1 MTRTKTLKTAALCV
15 ISVGLLTGCSS
26 LGNLITFGN
35 AEREAA
41 EAADRAG
48 RIAMVLGDEA
58 LTADPELAA
67 LPIVLPVAESLTEWP
82 EAGSRP
88 SKVVGHV
95 LAGEALQID
104 WSRNV
109 GAGSSRTSALTAA
122 PVANAN
128 HIYVLDAEQR
138 VHALDL
144 QTGSPVWEHRIRSS
158 NERDRV
164 SIGGGIAIAGE
175 KLIVSSGFGSVT
187 ALDAETGDVIWT
199 RVTEAPMTGSPTIK
213 DGRIFVTSNNNEVL
227 AMSLDDGQVQW
238 SDQAIAEPARVLG
251 SPSPAAV
258 EDIVVVPYSSGEV
271 IAYLASNGRRLW
283 SDALSR
289 PGRFTPISAIND
301 IAARPVLAGGLVVV
315 ANQSGVTAGI
325 EGRSGNRVWA
335 QAIGS
340 TQAPALAGDYIFV
353 AGTDATL
360 AALDA
365 GTGRVY
371 WATQMVPF
379 RDMDDQK
386 GRLSYSGPIV
396 AGGRVVVVSSRG
408 DLVAF
413 DPQTGQPVDRL
424 DLGERVYLEPI
435 AVGEHLFILTDDARL
450 IAIR

>member
-1 MTRTKTLKTAALCV
+1 MMRTTTLQRLALIAA
-15 ISVGLLTGCSS
+15 SGLALAACGSI
-26 LGNLITFGN
+26 GNPFTFGN

-48 RIAMVLGDEA
+48 RIAMVLGDEE
-58 LTADPELAA
+58 LEADPELAT
-67 LPIVLPVAESLTEWP
+67 LPIILPVAESLQEWP

-95 LAGEALQID
+95 LAGEAMEVA

-109 GAGSSRTSALTAA
+109 GAGSDRKSALTAA

-128 HIYVLDAEQR
+128 HIYVMDAEQR

-144 QTGSPVWEHRIRSS
+144 QTGSPVWERRIQSD

-164 SIGGGIAIAGE
+164 SIGGGLALAGDR
-175 KLIVSSGFGSVT
+175 LIVSSGFGSVS
-187 ALDAETGDVIWT
+187 ALDAETGRVIWT
-199 RVTEAPMTGSPTIK
+199 HQTEAPMTGSPTIK

-227 AMSLDDGQVQW
+227 AMSLEDGQVQW
-238 SDQAIAEPARVLG
+238 SDQAISEPARVLG

-271 IAYLASNGRRLW
+271 IAYLAGNGRRLW

-301 IAARPVLAGGLVVV
+301 IAARPVLAGGLVIV
-315 ANQSGVTAGI
+315 ANQSGVTAAI
-325 EGRSGNRVWA
+325 DGRSGNRVWA

-340 TQAPALAGDYIFV
+340 TQAPALAGDYIFI

-365 GTGRVY
+365 GSGRVF
-371 WATQMVPF
+371 WATQMVPY
-379 RDMDDQK
+379 RDMDDEK

-396 AGGRVVVVSSRG
+396 AAGRVVVVSSQG
-408 DLVAF
+408 DLLAF
-413 DPQTGQPVDRL
+413 DPQTGQPLDRL
-424 DLGERVYLEPI
+424 DLREKVYLEPI
-435 AVGEHLFILTDDARL
+435 AVGEHLFVLTDDARL

>member
-1 MTRTKTLKTAALCV
+1 MNRVPHLRKLSLVVASLAALA
-15 ISVGLLTGCSS
+15 GCSS
-26 LGNLITFGN
+26 IGDLVTFGN
-35 AEREAA
+35 AEREAE

-58 LTADPELAA
+58 LAADPELATS
-67 LPIVLPVAESLTEWP
+67 PIVLPVAESLTEWP

-95 LAGEALQID
+95 LAGESLEIA

-109 GAGSSRTSALTAA
+109 GAGSGRDSALTAA

-128 HIYVLDAEQR
+128 HIYVLDADQR

-144 QTGSPVWEHRIRSS
+144 QTGSPVWDHKIVSS

-164 SIGGGIAIAGE
+164 SIGGGIALGGDR
-175 KLIVSSGFGSVT
+175 LVVSSGFGSVT
-187 ALDAETGDVIWT
+187 ALDAETGRVIWT
-199 RVTEAPMTGSPTIK
+199 RETEAPMTGSPTIK

-227 AMSLDDGQVQW
+227 VMALEDGQLQW

-271 IAYLASNGRRLW
+271 IAYLSSNGRRLW

-301 IAARPVLAGGLVVV
+301 IAARPVLAGGLVIV

-325 EGRSGNRVWA
+325 DGRSGNRIWA
-335 QAIGS
+335 QGIGS
-340 TQAPALAGDYIFV
+340 TQAPALAGEYIFI

-360 AALDA
+360 AALEA
-365 GTGRVY
+365 ETGRVY

-379 RDMDDQK
+379 RDMDDEK

-396 AGGRVVVVSSRG
+396 AGGRVIVVSSQG
-408 DLVAF
+408 DMVAF
-413 DPQTGQPVDRL
+413 DPQTGQPVDRI

-435 AVGEHLFILTDDARL
+435 AVGEHLFVLTDDARL
-450 IAIR
+450 LAIR

>member
-1 MTRTKTLKTAALCV
+1 MITAPLFRNALMA
-15 ISVGLLTGCSS
+15 LTGSAFLVGCSS
-26 LGNLITFGN
+26 IGDVFTLGN

-58 LTADPELAA
+58 LEADPELAS
-67 LPIVLPVAESLTEWP
+67 LPIILPVAESLSEWP
-82 EAGSRP
+82 EAGSQAA
-88 SKVVGHV
+88 KVVGHV
-95 LAGEALQID
+95 LAGEALQIA

-109 GAGSSRTSALTAA
+109 GAGSDRNSALTAA

-128 HIYVLDAEQR
+128 HIYVLDADQR

-144 QTGSPVWEHRIRSS
+144 QTGSPVWTRRIESS

-164 SIGGGIAIAGE
+164 GIGGGIALAGE
-175 KLIVSSGFGSVT
+175 RLIVSSGFGLVT
-187 ALDAETGDVIWT
+187 ALDAETGSVIWT
-199 RVTEAPMTGSPTIK
+199 RETEAPMTGSPTIK

-227 AMSLDDGQVQW
+227 AMSVETGQVQW

-301 IAARPVLAGGLVVV
+301 IAARPVLAGGLVIV
-315 ANQSGVTAGI
+315 ANQSGVTAAI
-325 EGRSGNRVWA
+325 DGRSGNRVWA
-335 QAIGS
+335 QGIGS
-340 TQAPALAGDYIFV
+340 TQAPALAGDYVFI

-365 GTGRVY
+365 GSGRVF
-371 WATQMVPF
+371 WATQMVPY
-379 RDMDDQK
+379 RDMKDEK

-396 AGGRVVVVSSRG
+396 AGGRVIVVSSQG

-413 DPQTGQPVDRL
+413 DPQTGQPLDRL
-424 DLGERVYLEPI
+424 DLKERVYLEPI
-435 AVGEHLFILTDDARL
+435 AVGEHLFVLTDDARL

>member
-1 MTRTKTLKTAALCV
+1 MRSGLAACVAAAALAACN
-15 ISVGLLTGCSS
+15 S
-26 LGNLITFGN
+26 LGGLFSFGN

-58 LTADPELAA
+58 LQADPELAS
-67 LPIVLPVAESLTEWP
+67 LPVVLPVAESLTEWT

-95 LAGEALQID
+95 LAGEALEVA
-104 WSRNV
+104 WSRDV
-109 GAGSSRTSALTAA
+109 GAGSDRSSALTAA

-128 HIYVLDAEQR
+128 QIYVLDSEQR

-144 QTGSPVWEHRIRSS
+144 QTGSQVWRRQLESG
-158 NERDRV
+158 NDRDRV
-164 SIGGGIAIAGE
+164 GIGGGLALAGDR
-175 KLIVSSGFGSVT
+175 LIVSSGFGSVS
-187 ALDAETGDVIWT
+187 ALDAETGAVIWT
-199 RVTEAPMTGSPTIK
+199 RRTEAPMTGSPTIK

-227 AMSLDDGQVQW
+227 ALSLDDGQIQW
-238 SDQAIAEPARVLG
+238 SDQAISEPARVLG

-301 IAARPVLAGGLVVV
+301 IASRPVLAGGLVIV
-315 ANQSGVTAGI
+315 ANQSGVTAAI
-325 EGRSGNRVWA
+325 DGRSGNRIWA
-335 QAIGS
+335 QGIGS
-340 TQAPALAGDYIFV
+340 TQAPALAGDYLFI

-360 AALDA
+360 AAIDA
-365 GTGRVY
+365 GSGRVF
-371 WATQMVPF
+371 WVTQMIAY
-379 RDMDDQK
+379 RNMEEEK
-386 GRLSYSGPIV
+386 GRLSYSGPLV
-396 AGGRVVVVSSRG
+396 AGGRVLVISSEG
-408 DLVAF
+408 DVISY
-413 DPQTGQPVDRL
+413 DPQTGQATDRL
-424 DLGERVYLEPI
+424 GLNQEVFLEPI
-435 AVGEHLFILTDDARL
+435 AVGEHVFVLTDSARL

>member
-1 MTRTKTLKTAALCV
+1 MKHIKTLKTATLALA
-15 ISVGLLTGCSS
+15 GLSLLAGCNS
-26 LGNLITFGN
+26 LGNLVTFGN
-35 AEREAA
+35 DDQEAA

-67 LPIVLPVAESLTEWP
+67 VPIVLPVAETLNEWP
-82 EAGSRP
+82 ESGSRP

-95 LAGEALQID
+95 LAGEALEIA

-109 GAGSSRTSALTAA
+109 GTGSNRASALTSP

-128 HIYVLDAEQR
+128 HIYVLDADQR

-144 QTGSPVWEHRIRSS
+144 QTGSPVWDYRIRSS

-164 SIGGGIAIAGE
+164 SIGGGLAISGD
-175 KLIVSSGFGSVT
+175 KLVVSSGFGSVT
-187 ALDAETGDVIWT
+187 ALDAETGRLIWT
-199 RVTEAPMTGSPTIK
+199 RETEAPMTGSPTIK

-227 AMSLDDGQVQW
+227 AMSLEDGQVQW
-238 SDQAIAEPARVLG
+238 TDQAIAEPARVLG

-301 IAARPVLAGGLVVV
+301 IAARPVLAGGLVIV

-325 EGRSGNRVWA
+325 EGRSGNRIWA

-340 TQAPALAGDYIFV
+340 TQAPALAGDYIFI

-365 GTGRVY
+365 GTGRVF
-371 WATQMVPF
+371 WATQMVPY
-379 RDMDDQK
+379 RNMEDQK

-396 AGGRVVVVSSRG
+396 AGGRVLVVSSQG

-413 DPQTGQPVDRL
+413 DPQTGQPVDRI
-424 DLGERVYLEPI
+424 DLRERVYLEPI
-435 AVGEHLFILTDDARL
+435 AVGEHLFVLTDEARL

>member
-1 MTRTKTLKTAALCV
+1 MRHFKALRNAA
-15 ISVGLLTGCSS
+15 IAGAGLLALSGCSTI
-26 LGNLITFGN
+26 GNAITFGN
-35 AEREAA
+35 ADREAA

-48 RIAMVLGDEA
+48 RIAMVLSDEVLA
-58 LTADPELAA
+58 ADPELAS
-67 LPIVLPVAESLTEWP
+67 LPIVLPVAESLVEWP
-82 EAGSRP
+82 ETGSRP
-88 SKVVGHV
+88 SKVVGHI
-95 LAGEALQID
+95 LAGEALD
-104 WSRNV
+104 VAWSRNV
-109 GAGSSRTSALTAA
+109 GAGSSRSSALTAA

-128 HIYVLDAEQR
+128 HIYVLDADQR

-144 QTGSPVWEHRIRSS
+144 QTGSPVWDRRIESS
-158 NERDRV
+158 NARDKV
-164 SIGGGIAIAGE
+164 SIGGGIAIAGDR
-175 KLIVSSGFGSVT
+175 LVVSSGFGSVT
-187 ALDAETGDVIWT
+187 ALDAETGELIWT
-199 RVTEAPMTGSPTIK
+199 RDTEAPMTGSPTIK

-227 AMSLDDGQVQW
+227 AMSVEDGQIQW

-301 IAARPVLAGGLVVV
+301 IAARPVLAGGLVIV

-340 TQAPALAGDYIFV
+340 TQAPALAGDYIFI

-365 GTGRVY
+365 GTGRVF

-379 RDMDDQK
+379 RNMDDEK

-396 AGGRVVVVSSRG
+396 AGGRVLVVSSQG

-413 DPQTGQPVDRL
+413 DPQTGQPVDRI

-435 AVGEHLFILTDDARL
+435 AVGEHLFVLTDDARL

>member
-1 MTRTKTLKTAALCV
+1 MNRVPHLRKLSLVVASLTALA
-15 ISVGLLTGCSS
+15 GCSS
-26 LGNLITFGN
+26 IGDLVTFGN
-35 AEREAA
+35 AEREAE

-58 LTADPELAA
+58 LAADPELATS
-67 LPIVLPVAESLTEWP
+67 PIVLPVAESLTEWP

-95 LAGEALQID
+95 LAGESLEIA

-109 GAGSSRTSALTAA
+109 GAGSGRDSALTAA

-128 HIYVLDAEQR
+128 HIYVLDADQR

-144 QTGSPVWEHRIRSS
+144 QTGSPVWDHKIVSS

-164 SIGGGIAIAGE
+164 SIGGGIALGGDR
-175 KLIVSSGFGSVT
+175 LVVSSGFGSVT
-187 ALDAETGDVIWT
+187 ALDAETGRVIWT
-199 RVTEAPMTGSPTIK
+199 RETEAPMTGSPTIK

-227 AMSLDDGQVQW
+227 VMALEDGQLQW

-271 IAYLASNGRRLW
+271 IAYLSSNGRRLW

-301 IAARPVLAGGLVVV
+301 IAARPVLAGGLVIV

-325 EGRSGNRVWA
+325 DGRSGNRIWA
-335 QAIGS
+335 QGIGS
-340 TQAPALAGDYIFV
+340 TQAPALAGEYIFI

-360 AALDA
+360 AALEA
-365 GTGRVY
+365 ETGRVY

-379 RDMDDQK
+379 RDMDDEK

-396 AGGRVVVVSSRG
+396 AGGRVIVVSSQG
-408 DLVAF
+408 DMVAF
-413 DPQTGQPVDRL
+413 DPQTGQPVDRI

-435 AVGEHLFILTDDARL
+435 AVGEHLFVLTDDARL
-450 IAIR
+450 LAIR